1 MLSMFP
7 ITLSAVGEVAD
18 PRSVV
23 VPCTTSFEA
32 SKVGAVVPM
41 RALVP

>member
-7 ITLSAVGEVAD
+7 ITLCAVGDVAD
-18 PRSVV
+18 PRRVV

-32 SKVGAVVPM
+32 SKVGVAVPM